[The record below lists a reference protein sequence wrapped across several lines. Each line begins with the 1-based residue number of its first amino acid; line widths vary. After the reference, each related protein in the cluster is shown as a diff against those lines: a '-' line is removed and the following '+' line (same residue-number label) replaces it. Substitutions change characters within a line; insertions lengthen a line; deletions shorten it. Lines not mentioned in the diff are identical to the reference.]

1 MPPVE
6 PKIDKRD
13 YESILNEALARIPV
27 HNPEWTN
34 FNDSDPGITLVQ
46 LFAYMTDKLLYRSN
60 LIPRRSRL
68 KFLTLLGIDL
78 QPAEAARGMVTFTNK
93 RSPQESVQ
101 LSSGMELFASQVPFQ
116 TENGL
121 YVLPVQGKVYY
132 KCKIPGDTNDKISA
146 IIDQLYV
153 SFREKGIR
161 IEKYET
167 KPLEPPASGT
177 IFPIVDLAEPGLQE
191 GVETSGHALDQSLW
205 MALLAR
211 NRDDVEKTRKAIA
224 NTVITLGILPELTN
238 AYRVL
243 PPAGTPVDTVK
254 SNLIYEIPR
263 KDPDRGWILPPD
275 DPKKRMDMAVYK
287 PLEARSTV
295 DLLSKPGV
303 VQLTLPDSDNLRL
316 WENLDPL
323 EHGTGNFPPS
333 LEDTDILDRVIT
345 WIRIRLQAP
354 KGSSKQQVKA
364 RINWV
369 GINAAHIIQKIHVSS
384 EILEKGTGEPDQ
396 MVTLV
401 NRPVISNS
409 VRLTVNGELWNEIDD
424 LMNAESEVP
433 VRSSKLTSGSNPPHV
448 YKNNVNVYTIDR
460 NSGEIHFGNGLRG
473 ARPPFGSVIRVSYD
487 YGGGPAGMVGIGAIN
502 KAPSLSPGLSVS
514 NPLPT
519 WGGSEEESLEEAE
532 KRIPL
537 FLKHRDR
544 LVSRTDFEEIV
555 RETPGINLGRVDVLP
570 LIHPD
575 LPTSKSPGVITVM
588 VIPSHDPLQPDAPE
602 PDRLFLDMICEH
614 LNPRRLVTTEV
625 HVRAPR
631 YIPVWV
637 SIGVEVI
644 AGLDLAPVLEEVK
657 TSMKKFLSPLTGGF
671 DGHGWPL
678 NNDVEASELLTIAT
692 RVSGISKVN
701 SVLLAG
707 KDGKKTDTVTMGGLE
722 LPRLMG
728 LAVQSGMAME
738 LDELL
743 GKAQAEPGDPGTQVL
758 VHVPVVPPEFEC

>member
-1 MPPVE
+1 
-6 PKIDKRD
+6 
-13 YESILNEALARIPV
+13 
-27 HNPEWTN
+27 
-34 FNDSDPGITLVQ
+34 
-46 LFAYMTDKLLYRSN
+46 
-60 LIPRRSRL
+60 
-68 KFLTLLGIDL
+68 
-78 QPAEAARGMVTFTNK
+78 MVTFTNK
-93 RSPQESVQ
+93 RGPLDSIQ

-121 YVLPVQGKVYY
+121 HVLPVEGRVYY
-132 KCKIPGDTNDKISA
+132 KCKIPDDTNDKISA
-146 IIDQLYV
+146 IIDQLYA

-167 KPLEPPASGT
+167 KPLEPPASGA
-177 IFPIVDLAEPGLQE
+177 IFPVVDLAGPGLEE
-191 GVETSGHALDQSLW
+191 GVGYSGHALDQSLW
-205 MALLAR
+205 VVLLAR
-211 NRDDVEKTRKAIA
+211 AKDDVKKTRKVIA
-224 NTVITLGILPELTN
+224 NTIITLGILPELTN
-238 AYRVL
+238 ASRVL
-243 PPAGTPVDTVK
+243 PPAGIPDEPVK
-254 SNLIYEIPR
+254 SNLIYEIPK
-263 KDPDRGWILPPD
+263 KDKYRGWILPPD
-275 DPKKRMDMAVYK
+275 DPKKRMAMAVYES
-287 PLEARSTV
+287 LEARYTV

-323 EHGTGNFPPS
+323 EQGTGNFPPS
-333 LEDTDILDRVIT
+333 LEDTDIRNRVIT

-369 GINAAHIIQKIHVSS
+369 GINASHIIQKIHVSS

-401 NRPVISNS
+401 NRPVIVKSI
-409 VRLTVNGELWNEIDD
+409 RLTVNGELWNEIDD

-433 VRSSKLTSGSNPPHV
+433 VRSSKLTSGSNPPHIC
-448 YKNNVNVYTIDR
+448 KDNVNVYTIDH
-460 NSGEIHFGNGLRG
+460 NSGEILFGNGLRG
-473 ARPPFGSVIRVSYD
+473 ARPPFSSVIRVSYD

-502 KAPSLSPGLSVS
+502 KAPSLSPGLRVS

-537 FLKHRDR
+537 FLKHRNR
-544 LVSRTDFEEIV
+544 LVSKSDFEEIV

-575 LPTSKSPGVITVM
+575 LPAAKSPGVITVM

-602 PDRLFLDMICEH
+602 PDRLFLEMICEY

-625 HVRAPR
+625 HVRAPI

-657 TSMKKFLSPLTGGF
+657 TSMKKFLSPLNGGF
-671 DGHGWPL
+671 DGHGWTL
-678 NNDVEASELLTIAT
+678 KKDVDASELLTIAN

-701 SVLLAG
+701 GVLLAG
-707 KDGKKTDTVTMGGLE
+707 YDGKKTDTVPLKGLE
-722 LPRLMG
+722 LPRLIG
-728 LAVQSGMAME
+728 LAVQSGMAPE

-743 GKAQAEPGDPGTQVL
+743 GKAQAEPGDPGVNGL
-758 VHVPVVPPEFEC
+758 VHVPVVIPEFEC

>member
-46 LFAYMTDKLLYRSN
+46 LFAYMTDKLFYRSN

-68 KFLTLLGIDL
+68 KFLKLLGIDL
-78 QPAEAARGMVTFTNK
+78 QPAKPAHGMVTFTNK
-93 RSPQESVQ
+93 RGPLDSIQ

-121 YVLPVQGKVYY
+121 HVLPVEGRVYY
-132 KCKIPGDTNDKISA
+132 KCKIPDDTNDKISA
-146 IIDQLYV
+146 IIDQLYA

-167 KPLEPPASGT
+167 KPLEPPASGA
-177 IFPIVDLAEPGLQE
+177 IFPVVDLAGPGLEE
-191 GVETSGHALDQSLW
+191 GVGYSGHALDQSLW
-205 MALLAR
+205 VVLLAR
-211 NRDDVEKTRKAIA
+211 AKDDVKKTRKVIA
-224 NTVITLGILPELTN
+224 NTIITLGILPELTN
-238 AYRVL
+238 ASRVL
-243 PPAGTPVDTVK
+243 PPAGIPDEPVK
-254 SNLIYEIPR
+254 SNLIYEIPK
-263 KDPDRGWILPPD
+263 KDKYRGWILPPD
-275 DPKKRMDMAVYK
+275 DPKKRMAMAVYES
-287 PLEARSTV
+287 LEARYTV

-323 EHGTGNFPPS
+323 EQGTGNFPPS
-333 LEDTDILDRVIT
+333 LEDTDIRNRVIT

-369 GINAAHIIQKIHVSS
+369 GINASHIIQKIHVSS

-401 NRPVISNS
+401 NRPVIVKSI
-409 VRLTVNGELWNEIDD
+409 RLTVNGELWNEIDD

-433 VRSSKLTSGSNPPHV
+433 VRSSKLTSGSNPPHIC
-448 YKNNVNVYTIDR
+448 KDNVNVYTIDH
-460 NSGEIHFGNGLRG
+460 NSGEILFGNGLRG
-473 ARPPFGSVIRVSYD
+473 ARPPFSSVIRVSYD

-502 KAPSLSPGLSVS
+502 KAPSLSPGLRVS

-537 FLKHRDR
+537 FLKHRNR
-544 LVSRTDFEEIV
+544 LVSKSDFEEIV

-575 LPTSKSPGVITVM
+575 LPAAKSPGVITVM

-602 PDRLFLDMICEH
+602 PDRLFLEMICEY

-625 HVRAPR
+625 HVRAPI

-657 TSMKKFLSPLTGGF
+657 TSMKKFLSPLNGGF
-671 DGHGWPL
+671 DGHGWTL
-678 NNDVEASELLTIAT
+678 KKDVDASELLTIAN

-701 SVLLAG
+701 GVLLAG
-707 KDGKKTDTVTMGGLE
+707 DDGKKTDTVTLKGLE

-728 LAVQSGMAME
+728 LAVQSGMAPE

-743 GKAQAEPGDPGTQVL
+743 GKAQAEPGDPGVNGL
-758 VHVPVVPPEFEC
+758 VHVPVVIPEFEC